1 MEVNQTVSGNGNGH
15 HHHNL
20 DKVSAAGLLIALG
33 IVFGDIG
40 TSPLYVLKA
49 IAGTEVINEE
59 IIFGALS
66 CVFWT
71 LTLQTS
77 VKYVILI
84 LRADNRGEGGIFALY
99 TLVRRHAK
107 WLTIP
112 AIIGGSSMIADSII
126 TPPISVS
133 SAVEGLLILYPN
145 IQVVPIVIAII
156 SGLFFVQILG
166 TNTIGKAFGPIMTI
180 WFLMLGTFGLLSVV
194 KDLTILKAL
203 NPYYGYQLLVHH
215 PGGFFLLG
223 SVFLCTTGAEA
234 LYSDMGHV
242 GRGNIRISWIMVK
255 ICLLLNYFGQGVY
268 VMGLSGE
275 KLGVRSPFYDI
286 MPQWFL
292 PFGIAIATMATVI
305 ASQAMLT
312 GVFTLISE
320 AIRLNLWP
328 KIKINFPSNQKGQIY
343 IPSINVMLYIGC
355 IGVILYFSKIANEM
369 TAKNIADALAINKNV
384 DLAALKISS
393 KVLVSTALEAAYGLA
408 IILTML
414 MNTFLFSYY
423 LYAKKSK
430 FTWVVLFFCLFFFIE
445 CCFLI
450 ANLQKFTHGGWVSML
465 IAVIMIGV
473 MYIWL
478 SASKIKARLTE
489 YEKLDKYIESLKELS
504 ADITVPKY
512 ATHLVFLS
520 NAGRATEIE
529 NKIIYSIFQK
539 RPKRADVYWF
549 VHVDTVD
556 DPYTMEYKV
565 MTVADDDVYK
575 VNFRLGFRVPNKIN
589 LYFKKVLED
598 MVKCGEVDIRS
609 RYESLNK
616 HNVIGDFRFVVLEK
630 FLSYDNEL
638 SMFENLI
645 MKAYFFIKGFT
656 PTEDKWF
663 GLDSSAVKVEKVP
676 LVIRPTENTNLKRI
690 PWVHHTNGH

>member
-1 MEVNQTVSGNGNGH
+1 MGQLTNEHGNGH
-15 HHHNL
+15 HHQL

-49 IAGTEVINEE
+49 IAGNEVISEE

-71 LTLQTS
+71 LTLQTTA
-77 VKYVILI
+77 KYVILI

-99 TLVRRHAK
+99 TLVRRHAQ

-112 AIIGGSSMIADSII
+112 AIIGGSTMIADSII

-133 SAVEGLLILYPN
+133 SAVEGLIILYPN
-145 IQVVPIVIAII
+145 IKVVPIVITII
-156 SGLFFVQILG
+156 SGLFFVQVLG
-166 TNTIGKAFGPIMTI
+166 TNTVGKAFGPIMTI
-180 WFLMLGTFGLLSVV
+180 WFSMLGIFGVLHIIQDFSVF
-194 KDLTILKAL
+194 KAV
-203 NPYYGYQLLVHH
+203 NPYYAYQLLVNH
-215 PGGFFLLG
+215 PGGFLLLG

-242 GRGNIRISWIMVK
+242 GRGNIRISWIFVK

-268 VMGLSGE
+268 VMSLNGQ
-275 KLGVRSPFYDI
+275 KLGSRNPFYDL

-292 PFGIAIATMATVI
+292 PFGIVIAAMATII

-320 AIRLNLWP
+320 AIRLNFWP
-328 KIKINFPSNQKGQIY
+328 KIKINFPSEQKGQIY
-343 IPSINVMLYIGC
+343 IPSVNIMLYIGC
-355 IGVILYFSKIANEM
+355 IGVITYFSRVADEM
-369 TAKNIADALAINKNV
+369 TLIEGH
-384 DLAALKISS
+384 
-393 KVLVSTALEAAYGLA
+393 KVLLSSAMEAAYGLA
-408 IILTML
+408 IVLTML
-414 MNTFLFSYY
+414 MNTFLFSYF
-423 LYAKKSK
+423 LYAKKTRFS
-430 FTWVVLFFCLFFFIE
+430 WVVIYFFLFFFIE

-450 ANLQKFTHGGWVSML
+450 ANLEKFMHGGWVSML
-465 IAVIMIGV
+465 IAIIMISV

-489 YEKLDKYIESLKELS
+489 YEKLSKYIESLKELS
-504 ADITVPKY
+504 KDITVPKY

-520 NAGRATEIE
+520 NAGRASEIE
-529 NKIIYSIFQK
+529 TKIIYSIFQK

-549 VHVDTVD
+549 VHIDTVD
-556 DPYTMEYKV
+556 DPNTMEYKV
-565 MTVADDDVYK
+565 MNVANDDVYK

-598 MVKCGEVDIRS
+598 MVKNGEVDIRS
-609 RYESLNK
+609 RYESLNR
-616 HNVIGDFRFVVLEK
+616 HNVIGDFRFVVLER

-638 SMFENLI
+638 SYFENLI

-656 PTEDKWF
+656 PSEDKWF
-663 GLDSSAVKVEKVP
+663 GLDSSSVKVEKVP
-676 LVIRPTENTNLKRI
+676 LIIRPTENINLKRI
-690 PWVHHTNGH
+690 PWSTNKPLNI

>member
-1 MEVNQTVSGNGNGH
+1 MEVNQPLNGNGSGN

-20 DKVSAAGLLIALG
+20 DKISAAGLLIALG

-49 IAGTEVINEE
+49 IAGTEVVDEE
-59 IIFGALS
+59 IILGALS

-71 LTLQTS
+71 LTLQTTF
-77 VKYVILI
+77 KYVVLI
-84 LRADNRGEGGIFALY
+84 LRADNRGEGGIFSLY

-112 AIIGGSSMIADSII
+112 AIIGGSTMLADSVI

-133 SAVEGLLILYPN
+133 SAIEGLTKIYPG
-145 IQVVPIVIAII
+145 IQTVPIVIVIL
-156 SGLFFVQILG
+156 SVLFLVQALG
-166 TNTIGKAFGPIMTI
+166 TNVVGKAFGPIMLI
-180 WFLMLGTFGLLSVV
+180 WFLMLGTFGIINVV
-194 KDLTILKAL
+194 KDFEVLKAI
-203 NPYYGYQLLVHH
+203 NPMYGLRLLTHH

-242 GRGNIRISWIMVK
+242 GRSNIRIMWVFVK
-255 ICLLLNYFGQGVY
+255 LCLLLNYFGQGVY
-268 VMGLSGE
+268 VMSLKGQTIDT
-275 KLGVRSPFYDI
+275 RNPFYDI
-286 MPQWFL
+286 MPEWFL
-292 PFGIAIATMATVI
+292 PFGIGIATMAAII

-328 KIKINFPSNQKGQIY
+328 KIKINFPSDQKGQIY
-343 IPSINVMLYIGC
+343 VPSLNMLLYIGC
-355 IGVILYFSKIANEM
+355 VGVVLYFQK
-369 TAKNIADALAINKNV
+369 
-384 DLAALKISS
+384 SS
-393 KVLVSTALEAAYGLA
+393 LMEAAYGLA
-408 IILTML
+408 IVLTM
-414 MNTFLFSYY
+414 MMTTFLFSYY
-423 LYAKKSK
+423 LYAKKVNM
-430 FTWVVLFFCLFFFIE
+430 WIILGYFCLFIFIE
-445 CCFLI
+445 TCFLI

-465 IAVIMIGV
+465 IAVIMISV

-489 YEKLDKYIESLKELS
+489 YEKLDKYVESLKELS
-504 ADITVPKY
+504 KDITVSKY

-520 NAGRATEIE
+520 NASRATEIE

-549 VHVDTVD
+549 VHVDTLD

-565 MTVADDDVYK
+565 KTIAPDDVYK

-630 FLSYDNEL
+630 FLSYDNQL
-638 SMFENLI
+638 SFFENLI
-645 MKAYFFIKGFT
+645 MRAYFFIKGYT
-656 PTEDKWF
+656 PSEDKWF
-663 GLDSSAVKVEKVP
+663 GLDSSSVKVEKVP
-676 LVIRPTENTNLKRI
+676 LVIRQAENVNLKRI
-690 PWVHHTNGH
+690 PWQANS

>member
-1 MEVNQTVSGNGNGH
+1 MSQLGNEQGSGHHGNGH
-15 HHHNL
+15 HHL

-49 IAGTEVINEE
+49 IAGNEVISEE

-71 LTLQTS
+71 LTLQTTA
-77 VKYVILI
+77 KYVILI
-84 LRADNRGEGGIFALY
+84 LKADNRGEGGIFALY
-99 TLVRRHAK
+99 TLVRRHAR

-112 AIIGGSSMIADSII
+112 AIIGGSTMIADSII

-133 SAVEGLLILYPN
+133 SAVEGLIILYPS
-145 IQVVPIVIAII
+145 IKVVPIVIAII

-166 TNTIGKAFGPIMTI
+166 TNAVGKAFGPIMTI
-180 WFLMLGTFGLLSVV
+180 WFLMLGAFGAISVFQDFSV
-194 KDLTILKAL
+194 FKAL
-203 NPYYGYQLLVHH
+203 NPYYAYQLLAHH

-242 GRGNIRISWIMVK
+242 GRGNIRISWILVK
-255 ICLLLNYFGQGVY
+255 VCLLLNYFGQGVY
-268 VMGLSGE
+268 VMSLNGQ
-275 KLGVRSPFYDI
+275 KLGTRNPFYDI

-292 PFGIAIATMATVI
+292 PVGIVIAAMATII

-320 AIRLNLWP
+320 AIRLNFWP
-328 KIKINFPSNQKGQIY
+328 KIKINFPSDQKGQIY
-343 IPSINVMLYIGC
+343 IPSVNIMLYIGC
-355 IGVILYFSKIANEM
+355 IGVITYFSRVADEM
-369 TAKNIADALAINKNV
+369 TIQEGH
-384 DLAALKISS
+384 
-393 KVLVSTALEAAYGLA
+393 KVLVSTAMEAAYGLA
-408 IILTML
+408 IVLTML

-423 LYAKKSK
+423 LYAKKSR
-430 FTWVVLFFCLFFFIE
+430 FAWVVIYFCLFFFIE

-450 ANLQKFTHGGWVSML
+450 ANLQKFIHGGWVSML
-465 IAVIMIGV
+465 IALVMIGI

-489 YEKLDKYIESLKELS
+489 YEKLSKYTDSLKELS
-504 ADITVPKY
+504 SDITVPKY

-520 NAGRATEIE
+520 NAGRASEIE

-549 VHVDTVD
+549 VHIDTVD

-589 LYFKKVLED
+589 LYFRKVLED
-598 MVKCGEVDIRS
+598 MVKNGEVDIRS
-609 RYESLNK
+609 RYESLNR

-630 FLSYDNEL
+630 FLSYDNQL
-638 SMFENLI
+638 SFYENLI

-656 PTEDKWF
+656 PSEDKWF

-676 LVIRPTENTNLKRI
+676 LVIRPTENINLKRI
-690 PWVHHTNGH
+690 PWAGNGSAATNGH